1 MCMYLYHTYHILK
14 ACKVEVLLRN
24 VFNVCG
30 YVLYYGMFLHRRNHF
45 SYDGTQLLKERAK
58 TIRPGMRLKID
69 DDDTTD
75 DPPTSDAQN
84 R

>member
-1 MCMYLYHTYHILK
+1 MHVPLPYIPHTK
-14 ACKVEVLLRN
+14 GMQVEVLLMN
-24 VFNVCG
+24 IFHVCG

-58 TIRPGMRLKID
+58 TIRPGMILQID

-75 DPPTSDAQN
+75 DPPTTDAQN